1 MSTLPLGASR
11 LELLSNQFRSQNI
24 EQVAIRCAYLLVR
37 SAVLEAARMWNPWT
51 GLETFIQIDQKG
63 FLEEMRLRS
72 MSLSLV

>member
-1 MSTLPLGASR
+1 
-11 LELLSNQFRSQNI
+11 
-24 EQVAIRCAYLLVR
+24 
-37 SAVLEAARMWNPWT
+37 MWNPWT